1 MLRRRNLLPLVLL
14 LLAVLTVPAAAAPAK
29 ISLTRETNDD
39 GSTRIVATVT
49 DAAGAAVKDTAVS
62 FSVRTAFGWLRVAEM
77 NTDAGG
83 TAVLQLDP
91 TMRYAELL
99 AQSEEEPDVRAGLRP
114 AQVERPAPVQRPGSG
129 VLRALSPQPG
139 FVSPYPPV
147 QILFV
152 AVLLG
157 GIWTTYAYLVLL
169 LARIRRAQ

>member
-1 MLRRRNLLPLVLL
+1 MRRRRDVLLFVLL
-14 LLAVLTVPAAAAPAK
+14 LLAIGAVPAAAAPAK
-29 ISLTRETNDD
+29 ISLVREADDD
-39 GSTRIVATVT
+39 GATRFVATVT
-49 DAAGAAVKDTAVS
+49 DAAGAAVKNTAVS

-83 TAVLQLDP
+83 KAVLQLDP

-99 AQSEEEPDVRAGLRP
+99 AQSEEEPDVRAGLRL
-114 AQVERPAPVQRPGSG
+114 AQVERPEPIRRPGPG